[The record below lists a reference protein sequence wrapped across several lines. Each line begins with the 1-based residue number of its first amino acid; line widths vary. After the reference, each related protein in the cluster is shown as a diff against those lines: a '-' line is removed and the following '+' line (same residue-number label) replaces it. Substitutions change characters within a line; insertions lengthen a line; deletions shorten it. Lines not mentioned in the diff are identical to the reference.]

1 MFEVLK
7 YEIFIDSV
15 IVIQEY
21 RVIIQ
26 LAVVFLL
33 TSIVTTMAL
42 SGSCVACNV
51 RECCEVV

>member
-7 YEIFIDSV
+7 YEIFVDSV

-42 SGSCVACNV
+42 SGSCVACDV